1 MTGTVLVVD
10 DIPANLKLLEA
21 KLLNQY
27 FEILTASDG
36 ETALEIA
43 EAKQPDIILLDVMLP
58 GMDGF
63 ETCQRLKKN
72 PKTNHIPVIMVT
84 ALSDSADRVRG
95 LQCGADDFLT
105 KPLND
110 TALFARVRSLVRL
123 KMLTDALRSHLETN
137 DRMGS
142 LIANEQ
148 ENWDIESANILL
160 IEDDRPH
167 SEHLQRILAE
177 DNHFCDDCTDGKQAL
192 QMLNTSHFDLVMLAM
207 HLDTDDS
214 LRILSQIRS
223 NEKSRNIPVLVLTE
237 EGDETMLAK
246 ALDMGVTDYVTR
258 PVDANELKARVRT
271 QIRRRRFQE
280 RLREIYE
287 KSLSLAHIDELTGLY
302 NRRYFN
308 NHLETLFKKTREQ
321 DGALAVMMVDID
333 FFKKIN
339 DTYGHDGGDVVLKQ
353 VASRLQDAIRGY
365 DIVARLG
372 GEEFAMIMPAL
383 RPEQAPQ
390 AAERLRL
397 SIADT
402 PFTLPDG
409 RSIQVTVSIG
419 LFNQTLQ
426 DHDTPDTIM
435 KLADQALYAAKR
447 GGRNRVVG
455 SDALAELTQAPEPT
469 NQPANTAA

>member
-27 FEILTASDG
+27 FEILTAPDG

-63 ETCQRLKKN
+63 ETCQRLKAN
-72 PKTNHIPVIMVT
+72 AKTNHIPVIMVT
-84 ALSDSADRVRG
+84 ALSDAADRVRG

-123 KMLTDALRSHLETN
+123 KLLTDSLRSHVETN
-137 DRMGS
+137 DRMGI

-148 ENWDIESANILL
+148 DNRDIGSANILL

-167 SEHLQRILAE
+167 AEHLQRILAE
-177 DNHFCDDCTDGKQAL
+177 ENHFCDDCANGKQA
-192 QMLNTSHFDLVMLAM
+192 QQILNASHVDLIMLAM
-207 HLDTDDS
+207 HLDGDDS

-237 EGDETMLAK
+237 EGDEMMLAK

-271 QIRRRRFQE
+271 QIRRRRFQD

-287 KSLSLAHIDELTGLY
+287 KSLTLAHIDELTGLY

-321 DGALAVMMVDID
+321 GGALAVMMVDID

-383 RPEQAPQ
+383 RPDQAPQ
-390 AAERLRL
+390 AAERLRQR
-397 SIADT
+397 IANEA
-402 PFTLPDG
+402 FTLPDG
-409 RSIQVTVSIG
+409 QSIQVTVSIG
-419 LFNQTLQ
+419 LFNQTLH
-426 DHDTPDTIM
+426 DHDTPESVM

-447 GGRNRVVG
+447 GGRNRVVA
-455 SDALAELTQAPEPT
+455 SDALAELSQAPEPT
-469 NQPANTAA
+469 NTAA

>member
-246 ALDMGVTDYVTR
+246 ALDMGVTDYVNR

-390 AAERLRL
+390 AAERLCL

>member
-223 NEKSRNIPVLVLTE
+223 NEKSRNIPVLILTE
-237 EGDETMLAK
+237 EGDEMMLAK

-308 NHLETLFKKTREQ
+308 NHLETLFKRTREQ

-402 PFTLPDG
+402 PFTLPNG
-409 RSIQVTVSIG
+409 EKLSVTVSIG

-447 GGRNRVVG
+447 GGRNQVVG
-455 SDALAELTQAPEPT
+455 SDALAELTQAPEPN

>member
-1 MTGTVLVVD
+1 
-10 DIPANLKLLEA
+10 
-21 KLLNQY
+21 
-27 FEILTASDG
+27 
-36 ETALEIA
+36 
-43 EAKQPDIILLDVMLP
+43 
-58 GMDGF
+58 MDGF

-123 KMLTDALRSHLETN
+123 KMLTDSLRSHLETN

-142 LIANEQ
+142 LIAEDH
-148 ENWDIESANILL
+148 ENLDIGSANILL

-167 SEHLQRILAE
+167 SEHLQRILIE
-177 DNHFCDDCTDGKQAL
+177 EHHFCDVCADGKQV
-192 QMLNTSHFDLVMLAM
+192 QPMINSSHFDLIILAM
-207 HLDTDDS
+207 HLDSDDS

-223 NEKSRNIPVLVLTE
+223 HERSRNIPVLVLTE
-237 EGDETMLAK
+237 EGDEMILAK

-308 NHLETLFKKTREQ
+308 NHLETLFKRTREQ

-365 DIVARLG
+365 DMVARLG

-402 PFTLPDG
+402 PFTLPNG
-409 RSIQVTVSIG
+409 EKLSVTVSIG

-447 GGRNRVVG
+447 GGRNRVVD
-455 SDALAELTQAPEPT
+455 SDALAELTQAPEPD

>member
-27 FEILTASDG
+27 FEILTAADG

-43 EAKQPDIILLDVMLP
+43 ESKQPDIILLDVMLP

-123 KMLTDALRSHLETN
+123 KMLMDSLRSHLETN

-177 DNHFCDDCTDGKQAL
+177 DNHFCDDCSNGKQAL

-308 NHLETLFKKTREQ
+308 NHLETLFKRTREQ

-397 SIADT
+397 SIADA

>member
-27 FEILTASDG
+27 FEILTAPDG

-63 ETCQRLKKN
+63 ETCQRLKAN
-72 PKTNHIPVIMVT
+72 AKTNHIPVIMVT
-84 ALSDSADRVRG
+84 ALSDAADRVRG

-123 KMLTDALRSHLETN
+123 KLLTDSLRSHVETN
-137 DRMGS
+137 DRMGI

-148 ENWDIESANILL
+148 DNRDIGSANILL
-160 IEDDRPH
+160 IEDDHPH
-167 SEHLQRILAE
+167 AEHLQRTLAE
-177 DNHFCDDCTDGKQAL
+177 ENHFCDDCANGKQA
-192 QMLNTSHFDLVMLAM
+192 QQILNASHVDLIMLAM
-207 HLDTDDS
+207 HLDGDDS

-237 EGDETMLAK
+237 EGDEMMLAK

-280 RLREIYE
+280 RLRDIYE

-308 NHLETLFKKTREQ
+308 YHLETLFKKTREQ
-321 DGALAVMMVDID
+321 GGVLAVMMVDID

-353 VASRLQDAIRGY
+353 VASRLQNAIRGY

-390 AAERLRL
+390 AAERLRQR
-397 SIADT
+397 IANEA
-402 PFTLPDG
+402 FTLPNDQ
-409 RSIQVTVSIG
+409 SVDVTVSIG
-419 LFNQTLQ
+419 LFNQTLH
-426 DHDTPDTIM
+426 DHDTPESVM

-447 GGRNRVVG
+447 GGRNRVVA
-455 SDALAELTQAPEPT
+455 SDTLAELSQAPEPT
-469 NQPANTAA
+469 NTAA

>member
-27 FEILTASDG
+27 FEILTAPDG

-63 ETCQRLKKN
+63 ETCQRLKAN
-72 PKTNHIPVIMVT
+72 AKTNHIPVIMVT
-84 ALSDSADRVRG
+84 ALSDAADRVRG

-123 KMLTDALRSHLETN
+123 KLLTDSLRSHVETN
-137 DRMGS
+137 DRMGI

-148 ENWDIESANILL
+148 DNRDIGSANILL
-160 IEDDRPH
+160 IEDDHPH
-167 SEHLQRILAE
+167 AEHLQRTLAE
-177 DNHFCDDCTDGKQAL
+177 ENHFCDDCANGKQA
-192 QMLNTSHFDLVMLAM
+192 QQILNASHVDLIMLAM
-207 HLDTDDS
+207 HLDGDDS

-237 EGDETMLAK
+237 EGDEMMLAK

-280 RLREIYE
+280 RLRDIYE

-321 DGALAVMMVDID
+321 GGVLAVMMVDID

-383 RPEQAPQ
+383 RSDQAPQ
-390 AAERLRL
+390 AAERLRQR
-397 SIADT
+397 IADEA
-402 PFTLPDG
+402 FTLPDG
-409 RSIQVTVSIG
+409 QSVDVTVSIG
-419 LFNQTLQ
+419 LFNQTL
-426 DHDTPDTIM
+426 HD
-435 KLADQALYAAKR
+435 
-447 GGRNRVVG
+447 
-455 SDALAELTQAPEPT
+455 
-469 NQPANTAA
+469 